1 MKLPDFDYGK
11 IFRWTTTGL
20 AVVLAIPVTLI
31 LVTWN
36 SLPGDKLYATK
47 RTLETVPRIAFANN
61 HLLAA
66 KYETKITDRRFIEA
80 TTLVKKN
87 NVSGFTDLRKSIKD
101 TAQKIKDAK
110 DPAAKKAYIA
120 QLESY
125 QTTLDNER
133 QTLLAAAANNT
144 PTTNITAGPT
154 DSTNPTSPT
163 APNKPTNTV
172 TTPTNPT
179 SPTNPSN
186 PTAPTT
192 TTPTNPTTPVVTPP
206 PPPPPDPNDPIDNI
220 DQTQDEI
227 DSVIEDLEKQ
237 DLDDLDALEQGLS
250 EVEK

>member
-1 MKLPDFDYGK
+1 VKLPDLDYGK

-20 AVVLAIPVTLI
+20 AIVLAIPVTLI

-47 RTLETVPRIAFANN
+47 RSLETVPRIAFANN

-80 TTLVKKN
+80 TTLIKKN
-87 NVSGFTDLRKSIKD
+87 NVAGFNDLRKSIKD

-125 QTTLDNER
+125 QATLDNEK
-133 QTLLAAAANNT
+133 QTLLAAASNNS
-144 PTTNITAGPT
+144 PTTNIVVA
-154 DSTNPTSPT
+154 
-163 APNKPTNTV
+163 PTN
-172 TTPTNPT
+172 PTNPT
-179 SPTNPSN
+179 SPTTSTNPSVITNPTNPTTPANPSN
-186 PTAPTT
+186 PTTP

-206 PPPPPDPNDPIDNI
+206 PPPPPDPNDPVDNI

-227 DSVIEDLEKQ
+227 DNVIEDLEKQ
-237 DLDDLDALEQGLS
+237 DLDDLDQLEQGIN